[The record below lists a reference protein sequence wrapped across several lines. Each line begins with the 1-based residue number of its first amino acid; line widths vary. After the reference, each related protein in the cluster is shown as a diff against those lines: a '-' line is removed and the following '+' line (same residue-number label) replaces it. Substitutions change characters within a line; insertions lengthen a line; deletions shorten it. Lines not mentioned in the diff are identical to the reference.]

1 MAVSDGQSL
10 LPRGDIVPSANV
22 IKLIGEIDQ
31 FNGRWL
37 ATQSLAPQL
46 LRALEHAALVSSTG
60 SSTRIE
66 GTQLDN
72 SAVEKVLIAKDIDV
86 LASQDE
92 QDVAGYAAALREVIS
107 SYPSIEVSE
116 AGIRQLHNTMLQYGS
131 KDNEHRGRYKIMPNM
146 VTAFDQLS
154 KRQVVWLRA
163 VPPEDTPRMMQEL
176 IAWFN
181 AENNSGQQHALLLIA
196 SFIVVLLAI
205 HPFQDGNGRLARLL
219 TTLLMLKAGYT
230 YVPYSAMESIVEDNK
245 QDYYQALHF
254 TQQTLPTTQ
263 QNWQPWLNFFITTAH
278 QQKNLLAAKLTA
290 EQSLLGALLPVARQ
304 ILEFVNNQGDASVSE
319 ITTGLSIS
327 RNVARTQL
335 RNLVTHQHV
344 EMTGKGRAV
353 RYRKKHV
360 ATK

>member
-1 MAVSDGQSL
+1 MAASDGQSL
-10 LPRGDIVPSANV
+10 LPRGDIVPSATI

-72 SAVEKVLIAKDIDV
+72 AAVEKVLIAKDTDV
-86 LASQDE
+86 LASEDE

-107 SYPSIEVSE
+107 SYASIEVSE
-116 AGIRQLHNTMLQYGS
+116 AGIRHLHSTMLQYGN
-131 KDNEHRGRYKIMPNM
+131 KDSEHRGRYKIIPNL

-154 KRQVVWLRA
+154 KRQVVWLRTA
-163 VPPEDTPRMMQEL
+163 PPEDTPRLMQEL

-181 AENNSGQQHALLLIA
+181 AENKSGQQHALLLIA

-205 HPFQDGNGRLARLL
+205 HPFQDGNGRISRLL

-230 YVPYSAMESIVEDNK
+230 YVPYSAMEKVVEDNK

-263 QNWQPWLNFFITTAH
+263 QNWHPWLNFFITTAH

-290 EQSLLGALLPVARQ
+290 EQSLLGSLSPVARQ
-304 ILEFVNNQGDASVSE
+304 MLEFVSNQGDASVSE
-319 ITTGLSIS
+319 ITTGLGIP
-327 RNVARTQL
+327 RNVARAQL
-335 RNLVTHQHV
+335 RNLVTQQYV

-353 RYRKKHV
+353 RYRKKH
-360 ATK
+360 ASPK